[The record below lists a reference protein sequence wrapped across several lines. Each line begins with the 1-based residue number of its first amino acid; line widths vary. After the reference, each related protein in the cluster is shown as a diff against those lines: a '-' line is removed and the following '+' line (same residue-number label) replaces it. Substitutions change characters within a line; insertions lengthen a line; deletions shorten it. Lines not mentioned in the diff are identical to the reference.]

1 MGIHM
6 LVEKAE
12 DELYVVTMKP
22 TKSVDDYYQRIF
34 KL

>member
-1 MGIHM
+1 M

-12 DELYVVTMKP
+12 DKLYVVTMKP
-22 TKSVDDYYQRIF
+22 TGETVDNYYQCIF